1 MLCCAAM
8 QTDKAAPLVFN
19 PYDPDFNRDP
29 YPLLARFR
37 SEQPICYFEPAK
49 GYIFFRYR
57 DVMNLFRE
65 PRLGHDPTLG
75 QGFPQEMRAAFPDYV
90 AIRENDLFL
99 VDSESH
105 QRIRKLVNPL
115 FGPRQVESHRARIE
129 QVIAGILAELPE
141 SGVINFFA
149 DVAQKFPVRVI
160 ASMLNIPAGQ
170 ERDFL
175 AFADAAIATVIP
187 GLPQEVFLGY
197 MPVISRGLQIV
208 RDIVAERRKT
218 PMENDL
224 LSQLIAACDEAER
237 LSDPELISLVAGLL
251 TGGSD
256 TTVHSTTYAMHE
268 LLRHPEQL
276 ALVRSDPQLSRQ
288 TLDETLRYNSFGRG
302 AGLPRF
308 AKETF
313 TYEGITIHRGQP
325 VFLNMMSAWRDP
337 EFLADADVFDVR
349 RRTHSSPWFG
359 LGPHFCVGA
368 SLARLEADLALQ
380 MFLARYPQIE
390 LAGEPVYGTHPVFR
404 DIVNLPLRVS
414 RAAQSV

>member
-1 MLCCAAM
+1 M
-8 QTDKAAPLVFN
+8 QTDQTAPLVWN
-19 PYDPDFNRDP
+19 PFDPEFNRDP

-37 SEQPICYFEPAK
+37 KEQPIYYFEPAK

-75 QGFPQEMRAAFPDYV
+75 AGFPPELRAAFPDYV
-90 AIRENDLFL
+90 TVRENDLFL

-129 QVIAGILAELPE
+129 QVISSILDGLPSE
-141 SGVINFFA
+141 GVINFFA

-160 ASMLNIPAGQ
+160 ASMLNIPEGQ

-175 AFADAAIATVIP
+175 AFADALIATVVP
-187 GLPQEVFLGY
+187 GLPQDVFVGY

-208 RDIVAERRKT
+208 RDIVEERRQR
-218 PMENDL
+218 PIENDL
-224 LSQLIAACDEAER
+224 LSQLISACDEAER
-237 LSDPELISLVAGLL
+237 LSDAELVSLVAGLL

-276 ALVRSDPQLSRQ
+276 ALVRSDAQLARQ

-313 TYEGITIHRGQP
+313 SYEGVTIHRGQP

-337 EFLADADVFDVR
+337 EFVADADVFDVR

-368 SLARLEADLALQ
+368 SLARLEADMALQ
-380 MFLARYPQIE
+380 MFLSRYPQIE
-390 LAGEPVYGTHPVFR
+390 LCGEPEYGNHPVFR
-404 DIVNLPLRVS
+404 DIVNLPLRIS
-414 RAAQSV
+414 RTAKAQ